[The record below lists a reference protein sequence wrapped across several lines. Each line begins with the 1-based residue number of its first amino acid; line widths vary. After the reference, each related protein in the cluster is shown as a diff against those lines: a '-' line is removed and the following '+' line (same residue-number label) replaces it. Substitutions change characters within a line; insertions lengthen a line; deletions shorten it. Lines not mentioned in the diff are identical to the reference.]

1 MRTAAIIVNLVLL
14 GLVVNLALGGDFS
27 IDSKEAPLFLAM
39 LLAPSFS
46 TVALLL
52 RGAPNKDWLARFCE
66 RKALEERQKMDQ
78 MHSLRAPETRQQTA
92 QREKL

>member
-1 MRTAAIIVNLVLL
+1 MRTAAIIINLALL
-14 GLVVNLALGGDFS
+14 GLVLNLVFRGDFMLNS
-27 IDSKEAPLFLAM
+27 DEAPLFLAM

-66 RKALEERQKMDQ
+66 RNALEERRKLDQ
-78 MHSLRAPETRQQTA
+78 IRSRTAPADPPTKR
-92 QREKL
+92 